1 VVADD
6 ARGAGV
12 AEKRKKKKADVVPI
26 TLRIPRD
33 QKAELDELVERLPG
47 GMSLNSLLLQMI
59 DSSVP
64 MIRETVK
71 MFEMMKNAPN
81 PSMVVERMDAF
92 LDEAKRDA
100 STYAGTI
107 NTVRREVAAQEE
119 AERGRE

>member
-1 VVADD
+1 M
-6 ARGAGV
+6 